1 MSHKVHPK
9 AMQIRNIKDWL
20 SRGFYNKNFPS
31 YLEQDY
37 LIRSYLNKKLPPGSV
52 EEIMIERSQTVLK
65 IIITTS
71 RPALIIGRGG
81 KGVEDLKENISKVLV
96 EKQKKSLEKKE
107 IKSDIK
113 IEIFEVK
120 NPWVS
125 ASLIAQ
131 WVQGQIERKFPFR
144 RVLKMAIS
152 KIMENKEIKGA
163 KIEISGRL
171 NGVEISRREWLKKGR
186 LPRQSLRSIIDYGFK
201 EAHCSYG
208 LIGIK
213 VWLYKG
219 ELF

>member
-201 EAHCSYG
+201 EAHC
-208 LIGIK
+208 
-213 VWLYKG
+213 
-219 ELF
+219 